1 MPMHNPP
8 HPGKVLKELWVEP
21 MGITITVLAEAAG
34 VTRKAMSELVNGKS
48 GVSPEMAIRLSKM
61 FNTTPELW
69 LGMQMNRDLWVVKKK
84 SARIKVK
91 RLAARVLL

>member
-1 MPMHNPP
+1 
-8 HPGKVLKELWVEP
+8 
-21 MGITITVLAEAAG
+21 
-34 VTRKAMSELVNGKS
+34 MSELVNGKS

-69 LGMQMNRDLWVVKKK
+69 LGMLMNHDLWVVKKK

-91 RLAARVLL
+91 RLAA

>member
-8 HPGKVLKELWVEP
+8 HPGKVLRELWVEP
-21 MGITITVLAEAAG
+21 MGVTVTALAEAAG

-69 LGMQMNRDLWVVKKK
+69 LGMQMNHDLWVVKKK

-91 RLAARVLL
+91 RLAA

>member
-8 HPGKVLKELWVEP
+8 HPGKVLRELWMEP
-21 MGITITVLAEAAG
+21 MGITITALAEAAG

-61 FNTTPELW
+61 FNTAPELW

-84 SARIKVK
+84 SSRIKVK
-91 RLAARVLL
+91 RLAA

>member
-8 HPGKVLKELWVEP
+8 HPGKVLRELWMEP
-21 MGITITVLAEAAG
+21 MDITITALAEAAG

-61 FNTTPELW
+61 FNTAPELW
-69 LGMQMNRDLWVVKKK
+69 LGMQMNHDLWVVKKK
-84 SARIKVK
+84 SSRIKVK
-91 RLAARVLL
+91 RLAA

>member
-8 HPGKVLKELWVEP
+8 HPGKVLKELWMEP
-21 MGITITVLAEAAG
+21 MGITITALAEAAG

-48 GVSPEMAIRLSKM
+48 GVSPEMAIRLSKI
-61 FNTTPELW
+61 FNTEPELW

-84 SARIKVK
+84 SSRIKVK
-91 RLAARVLL
+91 RLAA